1 MAEHNETVTILTY
14 KRNSKAWLCNECET
28 ENHMEYTKCIVCGMN
43 RQVTSRVLETWE
55 TEQAKS
61 KATGVKPSA
70 SAPATGG
77 WINTTERKP
86 EPVPYYSEP
95 KKDRSAMIAVITVI
109 IAILVLIGVIVYL
122 NDYYYWCY

>member
-55 TEQAKS
+55 TAR
-61 KATGVKPSA
+61 TKPKTV
-70 SAPATGG
+70 PTPTVTTGG
-77 WINTTERKP
+77 WVNTTAPSSKP
-86 EPVPYYSEP
+86 AEPEYAPPTYSRGDSTGI
-95 KKDRSAMIAVITVI
+95 KAIICVVIAIIVI
-109 IAILVLIGVIVYL
+109 IGLVVFLNENFYL
-122 NDYYYWCY
+122 F